1 MVHGP
6 TDRHAATA
14 AELRERLRAARAGLP
29 FLVYR
34 DPGSGQVI
42 MQLPPERD
50 HLTIG
55 RGPDNDV
62 VLRWDAEV
70 SRVHAELQ
78 RIGPDWAVCD
88 EGLSHN
94 GTYVNGDRVLAR
106 RRLRHGDVIAV
117 GRTLLAVEIPA
128 GGGHSSTRT
137 SIHPVT
143 IELTPAQRRVL
154 VALCRPMAAGRYA
167 APATNR
173 AIADEL
179 VLSIDTVKGTLTQL
193 FEVFGLDE
201 VPQNA
206 KRATLAT
213 AALDTGVVHREDL

>member
-1 MVHGP
+1 MAHGP
-6 TDRHAATA
+6 MDRHASTA
-14 AELRERLRAARAGLP
+14 AELRERLQAARRGLP

-34 DPGSGQVI
+34 GPDNLQVI
-42 MQLPPERD
+42 VELPPQRD
-50 HLTIG
+50 RLTIG

-62 VLRWDAEV
+62 ALRWDAEV

-78 RIGPDWAVCD
+78 RIGSDWAVCD

-94 GTYVNGDRVLAR
+94 GTYVNGERVLAR
-106 RRLRHGDVIAV
+106 RRLRSGDVIAA
-117 GRTLLAVEIPA
+117 GRTLIAVEIPP

-137 SIHPVT
+137 SIHPVAV
-143 IELTPAQRRVL
+143 ELTPAQRRVL

-173 AIADEL
+173 AIAAEL
-179 VLSIDTVKGTLTQL
+179 VLSVDTVKGTLTQL
-193 FEVFGLDE
+193 FELFGLEE

-206 KRATLAT
+206 KRATLAS
-213 AALDTGVVHREDL
+213 AALDAGVVRREDL